1 MRLDQAIFVGVAKA
15 SAEAAISPDRHGILQ
30 AGIVKHRK
38 AHVVL
43 WLSHISVSFDDSN
56 AYDSSEKVIHE
67 LH

>member
-1 MRLDQAIFVGVAKA
+1 MSERGKSITSRNETHMRLDQAIFVGVAKA

-43 WLSHISVSFDDSN
+43 WLSHI
-56 AYDSSEKVIHE
+56 
-67 LH
+67 